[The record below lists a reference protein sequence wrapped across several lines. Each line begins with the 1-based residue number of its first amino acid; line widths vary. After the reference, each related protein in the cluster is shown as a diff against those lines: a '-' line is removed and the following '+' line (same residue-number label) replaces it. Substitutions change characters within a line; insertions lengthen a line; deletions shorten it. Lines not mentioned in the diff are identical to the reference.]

1 MQCIVVKCE
10 NMWQL
15 KSCSWIQIMLLLA
28 CCARSTAKVNNS
40 NRQLW
45 GKLYHNYNIQTWS
58 QVKYVLKGLNENI
71 KTVASFHGLSLLF
84 LCGQLVLFFFLV
96 VHVQPLEVFIFDF
109 FSGTVQC
116 VSKLFLGNNALI
128 HVSYLALTFTGKVI
142 CVVFI
147 CITKL
152 FELCGKYV
160 ELPFLELLVVN
171 YIRLVAIY
179 IG

>member
-1 MQCIVVKCE
+1 MQCIVVKCDECE
-10 NMWQL
+10 NMSQL
-15 KSCSWIQIMLLLA
+15 NSCSWIQIMLLLA
-28 CCARSTAKVNNS
+28 RCARSTAKVNNS

-45 GKLYHNYNIQTWS
+45 EKLYHNYNIQTWS

-71 KTVASFHGLSLLF
+71 KTVASVHGLSLLF
-84 LCGQLVLFFFLV
+84 LCGQPVLFFFLV

-116 VSKLFLGNNALI
+116 VSKLFPGSNARI
-128 HVSYLALTFTGKVI
+128 HVSYLALTFAGKVI
-142 CVVFI
+142 CIVFI

-160 ELPFLELLVVN
+160 E
-171 YIRLVAIY
+171 
-179 IG
+179 

>member
-10 NMWQL
+10 NMSQL

-28 CCARSTAKVNNS
+28 RCARSTAKVNNS

-109 FSGTVQC
+109 LVELCSVF
-116 VSKLFLGNNALI
+116 LNFFLGTMP
-128 HVSYLALTFTGKVI
+128 VSMFPTWH
-142 CVVFI
+142 
-147 CITKL
+147 
-152 FELCGKYV
+152 
-160 ELPFLELLVVN
+160 
-171 YIRLVAIY
+171 
-179 IG
+179 

>member
-1 MQCIVVKCE
+1 M
-10 NMWQL
+10 
-15 KSCSWIQIMLLLA
+15 
-28 CCARSTAKVNNS
+28 
-40 NRQLW
+40 
-45 GKLYHNYNIQTWS
+45 
-58 QVKYVLKGLNENI
+58 KGLNENI
-71 KTVASFHGLSLLF
+71 KTVAPFHGLSLLF
-84 LCGQLVLFFFLV
+84 LCGQPVLFFFFV
-96 VHVQPLEVFIFDF
+96 VHVQPLEVFSFDF
-109 FSGTVQC
+109 FSGTVKC
-116 VSKLFLGNNALI
+116 VSKLFLGNNARI

-152 FELCGKYV
+152 FEFCGKYV